1 MAATSAVAAPAT
13 SADAVE
19 DATAV
24 MEDDVNAITSTLKF
38 VKFDVDAAEGLVQS
52 HDYKGLEEYVLEFL
66 TKVQGSS
73 FYQHPGILF
82 SIYQAEIAH
91 LIKAEHF
98 VEAEKV
104 FSDTVKP
111 LLNHNIDE
119 LFRPADLEDRVKMVQ
134 NCVNNRK
141 PPAADQVENI
151 FGVLCDYL
159 LYFPWCMPGDRDR
172 KGSVSDFMV
181 ALFRR

>member
-1 MAATSAVAAPAT
+1 ME
-13 SADAVE
+13 DAVG
-19 DATAV
+19 A
-24 MEDDVNAITSTLKF
+24 TLKF
-38 VKFDVDAAEGLVQS
+38 VKFDVDAAEGLVQN
-52 HDYKGLEEYVLEFL
+52 HDYRGLEEHVLEIL

-91 LIKAEHF
+91 LM
-98 VEAEKV
+98 EAEKV
-104 FSDTVKP
+104 FSDKVKP
-111 LLNHNIDE
+111 LLNHNSDE

-159 LYFPWCMPGDRDR
+159 LYFPRCMPGDTDR

-181 ALFRR
+181 GLVALFRQ